1 VRGISVLTFGSQWDK
16 LLTQKVRGLSV
27 EIKAIRGFNDIL
39 PDEIGKWQFAEET
52 AREVFEGFGFSEIRI
67 PILERTELFSRGIG
81 EATDIVEKEMYTFVD
96 RSGNSLTLRPEAT
109 ASIARAYLEHQL
121 YTFDPVAK
129 LYCIGPMFRYERPQ
143 KGRYR
148 QFYQIDAE
156 VFGVENPVV
165 DAEVIIMLIHF
176 LKRVGFE
183 NLELQIN
190 TLGDQTCRPKYREE
204 LKRFLTS
211 KSFQLCE
218 DCQRRL
224 QTNPMR
230 IFDCKADTCQDA
242 ITNAPKVSDFICSEC
257 QKHFDLV
264 KKYLETAGLQ
274 YILNPRMVRG
284 LDYYTRTAF
293 EVVSYQ
299 LGSQN
304 AVAGGGRYDNLF
316 QEIGGLEIP
325 GIGFA
330 IGMERLVSLL
340 PRDKEFISY
349 PHLFVAALGQ
359 EPSKEAYRI
368 VNQLHLEGIRA
379 ELDYEG
385 KSLKSQMRRADK
397 LKARYVLILGEDEL
411 KRGKA
416 ALRNMETKSQEE
428 ISINNIFTVLKDKV
442 KELKGK
448 NRH

>member
-1 VRGISVLTFGSQWDK
+1 M
-16 LLTQKVRGLSV
+16 
-27 EIKAIRGFNDIL
+27 EIKAIRGFNDVL
-39 PDEIGKWQFAEET
+39 PGEIGKWQFVEKT

-81 EATDIVEKEMYTFVD
+81 EATDIVEKEMYTFTD

-109 ASIARAYLEHQL
+109 ASMARAYLEHQV
-121 YTFDPVAK
+121 YTFDSVAK

-156 VFGVENPVV
+156 VFGVENPMV
-165 DAEVIIMLIHF
+165 DAEVIVMLIHF
-176 LKRVGFE
+176 LKRVGLE
-183 NLELQIN
+183 KLELQIN
-190 TLGDQTCRPKYREE
+190 SLGCRTCRPRYRGE
-204 LKRFLTS
+204 LKNFLTR
-211 KSFQLCE
+211 KAFQLCE
-218 DCQRRL
+218 DCQRSL
-224 QTNPMR
+224 EANPLR
-230 IFDCKADTCQDA
+230 IFDCKVETCQEA
-242 ITNAPKVSDFICSEC
+242 IVNAPKVSDFICPEC
-257 QKHFDLV
+257 QKHFDKV
-264 KKYLETAGLQ
+264 KEYLGTAGLT

-304 AVAGGGRYDNLF
+304 AVTGGGRYDNLF
-316 QEIGGLEIP
+316 QEMGGPDIP

-340 PRDKEFISY
+340 VKDKEFIQHPY
-349 PHLFVAALGQ
+349 LFIAALGG
-359 EPSKEAYRI
+359 ETLKEAYQI
-368 VNQLHLEGIRA
+368 INQLHLEGIRA

-411 KRGKA
+411 KQGKA
-416 ALRNMETKSQEE
+416 VLRNMETKSQEE
-428 ISINNIFTVLKDKV
+428 ISIAKLLDTLKERV
-442 KELKGK
+442 K
-448 NRH
+448 R

>member
-1 VRGISVLTFGSQWDK
+1 M
-16 LLTQKVRGLSV
+16 

-39 PDEIGKWQFAEET
+39 PDEVGKWQFVEKT

-81 EATDIVEKEMYTFVD
+81 EATDIVEKEMYTFTD

-109 ASIARAYLEHQL
+109 ASMARAYLEHQL

-156 VFGVENPVV
+156 VFGVENPMV
-165 DAEVIIMLIHF
+165 DAEVILMLIHF

-183 NLELQIN
+183 KLELQIN

-204 LKRFLTS
+204 LKKFLES

-224 QTNPMR
+224 QTNPLR
-230 IFDCKADTCQDA
+230 IFDCKVETCQEA
-242 ITNAPKVSDFICSEC
+242 IADAPKVSDFICAEC
-257 QKHFDLV
+257 QKHFDQV
-264 KKYLETAGLQ
+264 KKYLETAGLE

-316 QEIGGLEIP
+316 QEIGGLKIP

-340 PRDKEFISY
+340 PRDKEFTSY
-349 PHLFVAALGQ
+349 PHLFIAALGQ

-368 VNQLHLEGIRA
+368 INQLHLEGIRS

-428 ISINNIFTVLKDKV
+428 ISISNLTTVIKEKV
-442 KELKGK
+442 REF
-448 NRH
+448 

>member
-1 VRGISVLTFGSQWDK
+1 
-16 LLTQKVRGLSV
+16 V

-39 PDEIGKWQFAEET
+39 PDEVGKWQFVEEV

-81 EATDIVEKEMYTFVD
+81 EATDIVEKEMYTFTD
-96 RSGNSLTLRPEAT
+96 KSGNSLTLRPEAT
-109 ASIARAYLEHQL
+109 ASMARAYLEHQI
-121 YTFDPVAK
+121 YSFDPVAK

-156 VFGVENPVV
+156 VFGVGNPMV
-165 DAEVIIMLIHF
+165 DAEVILMLIHF
-176 LKRVGFE
+176 LKRVGLE
-183 NLELQIN
+183 KLELQIN
-190 TLGDQTCRPKYREE
+190 SLGCRDCRPLYRGE
-204 LKRFLTS
+204 LKKFLTE

-224 QTNPMR
+224 HTNPLR
-230 IFDCKADTCQDA
+230 IFDCKVETCKEAIAD
-242 ITNAPKVSDFICSEC
+242 APQVINFICNEC
-257 QKHFDLV
+257 QGHFNQV
-264 KKYLETAGLQ
+264 KGYLEAAGLG
-274 YILNPRMVRG
+274 YVLNPRMVRG

-304 AVAGGGRYDNLF
+304 AVTGGGRYDNLF
-316 QEIGGLEIP
+316 QEIGGLDIP

-340 PRDKEFISY
+340 PKDKAFVRY
-349 PHLFVAALGQ
+349 PHLFIAAMG
-359 EPSKEAYRI
+359 EETIKEAYRI
-368 VNQLHLEGIRA
+368 INQLHLQGIRV

-397 LKARYVLILGEDEL
+397 LKAQYVLILGREEL

-416 ALRNMETKSQEE
+416 ILRNMESKLQEE
-428 ISINNIFTVLKDKV
+428 IPISDILNVVREKV
-442 KELKGK
+442 KGVEQG
-448 NRH
+448 NRDC

>member
-1 VRGISVLTFGSQWDK
+1 M
-16 LLTQKVRGLSV
+16 

-39 PDEIGKWQFAEET
+39 PGEIGKWQFVEKT

-81 EATDIVEKEMYTFVD
+81 EATDIVEKEMYTFLD
-96 RSGNSLTLRPEAT
+96 KSGNSLTLRPEAT
-109 ASIARAYLEHQL
+109 ASMARAYLEHQI
-121 YTFDPVAK
+121 YSFDPVAK

-156 VFGVENPVV
+156 VFGVENPMV
-165 DAEVIIMLIHF
+165 DAEVIVMLIHF
-176 LKRVGFE
+176 LERVGLE
-183 NLELQIN
+183 KLELQIN
-190 TLGDQTCRPKYREE
+190 SLGCRACRPRYREE
-204 LKRFLTS
+204 LKVFLTE
-211 KSFQLCE
+211 KSFQLCD

-224 QTNPMR
+224 QANPLR
-230 IFDCKADTCQDA
+230 IFDCKVETCQETIA
-242 ITNAPKVSDFICSEC
+242 NAPRVTDFICEEC
-257 QKHFDLV
+257 QSHFNRV
-264 KKYLETAGLQ
+264 KEYLELAGLT
-274 YILNPRMVRG
+274 YVMNPRMVRG

-304 AVAGGGRYDNLF
+304 AVTGGGRYDDLF
-316 QEIGGLEIP
+316 QEIGGFDSP

-330 IGMERLVSLL
+330 IGMERLISLL
-340 PRDKEFISY
+340 PKEREFIEY
-349 PHLFVAALGQ
+349 PHLFIAAVGQ
-359 EPSKEAYRI
+359 ETGREAYRM

-397 LKARYVLILGEDEL
+397 LKARYVLILGEEEL
-411 KRGKA
+411 KRGTA
-416 ALRNMETKSQEE
+416 VLRNMESKIQEE
-428 ISINNIFTVLKDKV
+428 IPVQDIVNTLRKKILRD
-442 KELKGK
+442 
-448 NRH
+448 

>member
-1 VRGISVLTFGSQWDK
+1 M
-16 LLTQKVRGLSV
+16 

-39 PDEIGKWQFAEET
+39 PDEIGKWQFVEKT
-52 AREVFEGFGFSEIRI
+52 AREVFEGFGYSEIRI
-67 PILERTELFSRGIG
+67 PILERTDLFSRGIG
-81 EATDIVEKEMYTFVD
+81 EVTDIVEKEMYTFSD

-109 ASIARAYLEHQL
+109 ASMARAYLEHQL
-121 YTFDPVAK
+121 YNFESVAK

-156 VFGVENPVV
+156 VFGVGNPMV
-165 DAEVIIMLIHF
+165 DAELIVMLIHF
-176 LKRVGFE
+176 LKSVGLE
-183 NLELQIN
+183 KLELQMN
-190 TLGDQTCRPKYREE
+190 TLGDRACRPQYKEGLRKYLEG
-204 LKRFLTS
+204 KA
-211 KSFQLCE
+211 FQLCE
-218 DCQRRL
+218 DCKRRL
-224 QTNPMR
+224 ETNPLR
-230 IFDCKADTCQDA
+230 VLDCKVETCKQAIAD
-242 ITNAPKVSDFICSEC
+242 APKVTDFICSDC
-257 QKHFDLV
+257 RKHFDSV
-264 KKYLETAGLQ
+264 KEYLETAGLT

-316 QEIGGLEIP
+316 QEIGGKETP

-330 IGMERLVSLL
+330 IGMERLISLL
-340 PRDKEFISY
+340 PEGEQFAKHPDLFI
-349 PHLFVAALGQ
+349 AALG
-359 EPSKEAYRI
+359 EAPSKEAYRI

-397 LKARYVLILGEDEL
+397 LKARYTLILGEEEL
-411 KRGKA
+411 KRGRA
-416 ALRNMETKSQEE
+416 VLRNMENKSQEE
-428 ISINNIFTVLKDKV
+428 ISLQDLIDTLRRKIFSD
-442 KELKGK
+442 
-448 NRH
+448 

>member
-1 VRGISVLTFGSQWDK
+1 M
-16 LLTQKVRGLSV
+16 

-39 PDEIGKWQFAEET
+39 PDEIGKWQFVEKT
-52 AREVFEGFGFSEIRI
+52 AREVFEGFGYSEIRI

-81 EATDIVEKEMYTFVD
+81 EATDIVEKEMYTFND

-109 ASIARAYLEHQL
+109 ASMARAYLEHQL
-121 YTFDPVAK
+121 YNVESVAK

-156 VFGVENPVV
+156 VFGVGNPMV
-165 DAEVIIMLIHF
+165 DAELIIMLIHF
-176 LKRVGFE
+176 LESVGLE
-183 NLELQIN
+183 KLELQIN
-190 TLGDQTCRPKYREE
+190 TLGDRACRPQYREGLRKYLE
-204 LKRFLTS
+204 GKA
-211 KSFQLCE
+211 FQLCE
-218 DCQRRL
+218 DCKRRL
-224 QTNPMR
+224 ETNPLR
-230 IFDCKADTCQDA
+230 VLDCKVETCKQAIAD
-242 ITNAPKVSDFICSEC
+242 APKVTDFICSEC
-257 QKHFDLV
+257 QKHFDSV
-264 KKYLETAGLQ
+264 REYLETAGLA

-316 QEIGGLEIP
+316 QEIGGKETP

-330 IGMERLVSLL
+330 IGMERLISLL
-340 PRDKEFISY
+340 PQGKEFAKY
-349 PHLFVAALGQ
+349 PDLFIAALG
-359 EPSKEAYRI
+359 ELPSKEAYRMA
-368 VNQLHLEGIRA
+368 NQLHLEGIRA

-397 LKARYVLILGEDEL
+397 LKARYTLILGEEEL

-416 ALRNMETKSQEE
+416 VLRNMTNKSQEE
-428 ISINNIFTVLKDKV
+428 IPLQGLIDTLRKKIFSD
-442 KELKGK
+442 
-448 NRH
+448 